1 MYVVTASVIPSVA
14 EAEPTFGAYSR
25 GLAVAAK
32 MCEQSVALG
41 EAAEAVAK
49 HIFAMDVGV
58 QVGHDLGG
66 DLKWHQL
73 TTAEV
78 ADHICVLM
86 HLFQY
91 TKFDDTLPQACLAL
105 LL

>member
-1 MYVVTASVIPSVA
+1 MYAVTASVVPSTA

-41 EAAEAVAK
+41 EAAEAVAE

-58 QVGHDLGG
+58 QVGRGLGG
-66 DLKWHQL
+66 RFE
-73 TTAEV
+73 TAS
-78 ADHICVLM
+78 AH
-86 HLFQY
+86 HS
-91 TKFDDTLPQACLAL
+91 
-105 LL
+105 